1 MSPKETVHVNT
12 IIINNNN
19 NNNSNNGIY
28 LQPIGQLR
36 LNLSYDN
43 SVEKMERRWLRK
55 PAVTSTST
63 PLPTGWTVS

>member
-12 IIINNNN
+12 IIIIINNNN

-43 SVEKMERRWLRK
+43 SVEKMERR
-55 PAVTSTST
+55 
-63 PLPTGWTVS
+63 